1 MGKVLESWS
10 QMLCT
15 NFAEK
20 PPSKLNFYCVPW
32 RVPKVSINLGTLWE
46 PISTANAVKL
56 LVSIGGK
63 NHWVCV
69 GQAWALALR
78 VKCPVSSERTR
89 DAVPLACYRQRVC
102 HLVAPVFQF
111 SCQQQGINRFEC
123 LKQSG
128 DAQSGIAGC
137 SLVLAEGFWFSAL
150 LLHFSTIAWQ
160 YPVLGSFQKD
170 RCHWIWLP
178 DFRAMAQLSPTGFPG
193 ISATF
198 CSSQS
203 KNNRACMFSF
213 PNLGTL
219 TTKVL

>member
-32 RVPKVSINLGTLWE
+32 WVPKVSINLGTLWE

-78 VKCPVSSERTR
+78 VKCPVISERTR

-137 SLVLAEGFWFSAL
+137 SLVLAEGFWFSFAASLFHNCMAVPCAGLLSEGPMSLNLASWFQGHGTALTHRLSRNISHL
-150 LLHFSTIAWQ
+150 LLF
-160 YPVLGSFQKD
+160 PKQK
-170 RCHWIWLP
+170 
-178 DFRAMAQLSPTGFPG
+178 Q
-193 ISATF
+193 
-198 CSSQS
+198 
-203 KNNRACMFSF
+203 
-213 PNLGTL
+213 
-219 TTKVL
+219 